1 MATKKTV
8 SVDENI
14 VADDFDFI
22 KDDESLEVPKAPK
35 KKEQPATAEQ
45 TQVVVQ
51 MVDPAIAKR
60 KKDAEDIKRA
70 NAEFRRKVMSGKKI
84 AYKPPKIL
92 ASIVGNVYAWNWNGI
107 NIVVRFDGSTQYFPE
122 EIYHHIIKKF
132 AKILD
137 ESVSMDISDSL

>member
-22 KDDESLEVPKAPK
+22 KDDEVIEAPKAPK
-35 KKEQPATAEQ
+35 KEQPAKAEQ
-45 TQVVVQ
+45 PQVIVQ
-51 MVDPAIAKR
+51 MIDPAIAKSR
-60 KKDAEDIKRA
+60 KDADDIKRA
-70 NAEFRRKVMSGKKI
+70 NADFRRKVMSGRKI
-84 AYKPPKIL
+84 AYKPPKIM

-122 EIYHHIIKKF
+122 EIYIHIINKF